1 MYSGWSSIVI
11 LLIISGV
18 VYSPA
23 YNLLRA
29 AYTHM
34 YTYMYLSPMCRPSH
48 KQGSRGRV
56 YKEDPYVFMTEDSE
70 VWRII
75 KYEFSDKMTVLIE
88 RA

>member
-11 LLIISGV
+11 LFIISGV

-34 YTYMYLSPMCRPSH
+34 HMYLSPMYRPSH

-70 VWRII
+70 VWKII
-75 KYEFSDKMTVLIE
+75 KYEFSDKVTVLIE
-88 RA
+88 RE